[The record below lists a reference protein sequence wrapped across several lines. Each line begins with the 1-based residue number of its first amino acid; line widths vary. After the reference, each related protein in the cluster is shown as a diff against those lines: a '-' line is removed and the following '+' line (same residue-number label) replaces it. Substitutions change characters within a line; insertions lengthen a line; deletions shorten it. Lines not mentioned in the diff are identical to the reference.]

1 MGYVMVPVPEEH
13 VEEAMTMILRIASR
27 ARLVAWDKDGVLTMF
42 AEVDEPTRSV
52 LSAVSRSSLAGTS
65 LSDHQIAESIE
76 IPQRELLGIVR
87 ELNERAQ
94 AGARFP
100 LVIVRQETEVLPNGR
115 TREQRILGM
124 DTELAS
130 YVRDAERAE
139 LAANPHPLLSDRG

>member
-13 VEEAMTMILRIASR
+13 VEEAMGMILRIASR
-27 ARLVAWDKDGVLTMF
+27 ARLAEWEQTEVIAMF
-42 AEVDEPTRSV
+42 EDVDEPTRSV
-52 LSAVSRSSLAGTS
+52 LSAVARSSNAGTT

-94 AGARFP
+94 AASRHP
-100 LVIVRQETEVLPNGR
+100 LILVQQDTEQLPNGR
-115 TREQRILGM
+115 IREQRILSM

-130 YVRDAERAE
+130 LVREAERVE
-139 LAANPHPLLSDRG
+139 RAANPHPLLGENG